1 MPKSLRS
8 AVRFR
13 NSGLFAMFVAC
24 GFVGAS
30 GVKAQ
35 RALLGQQLNSCCE
48 LKAVTAEGLEVEF
61 VDGWSASLREPSAAI
76 DEALILEDFPL
87 REALQVDLVLERFR
101 VTTAATRFVVGD
113 PSGVDSVIDFDPE
126 SVLLLRGHVADDPE
140 SRVFLALSEQGGFG
154 AIDHAGQLY
163 KVSSRKAGRLFVAPS
178 TAMGGSPLDVPLC
191 GVEDHGGIGLG
202 ESQADLEE
210 LSLPAL
216 FPQKGVVT
224 PIRGLRQIELAVET
238 DHEFFRLFGDLDA
251 ASAYVVAVF
260 AAVSEIY
267 VRDVDARIDLTFV
280 RLWDDP
286 DDLFNEPNPLTPF
299 QTYWEANMGAVDRDV
314 AQFFSGRRNLPF
326 GGVAFGG
333 GLCNSAGYS
342 VAGYAIGFFVDPNGP
357 HVFNRDVTVTAHEL
371 GHNSNAPHTHTLGVD
386 TCDVETSQAQRGT
399 LMSYCGQTFT
409 GGAANTDL
417 RFHTELQAIMETF
430 FSTSGC
436 LAADCNQNG
445 LDDTEDLSAGNSLDV
460 NVNDIPDECED
471 CNGNSILDDTDIAI
485 GASAD
490 ADGDGVPDE
499 CQPDC
504 NGNLVPDGLDIAN
517 ATSADLF
524 GNGVPDECEADC
536 NLNTTSDYDEI
547 QADMSLD
554 KNRNALLDACEDC
567 DADGTPDL
575 EALDHAHN
583 LWLASQ
589 DHSGIREYLA
599 SVGPLAGVSDDG
611 GIMEAQDLV
620 ITMDRRVL
628 VTSRLDHRVVEFTVD
643 GALVGDLVSAAS
655 GGLSEPAG
663 LILAPDGRLLV
674 ASRGSDAVLAYDGMT
689 GAFLGAFVSAGA
701 GGLGG
706 PFGLAFKPTSAASEG
721 SLGNLFVASEDNRVL
736 EYDGATGAF
745 VREFVTVTG
754 NGGLVDPHGLLFLPS
769 GNLLVA
775 SYGTDQILEYD
786 GTTGALVRQFNQ
798 GGTADRLTLDQP
810 WGLRLGPDGDVY
822 VSRAHDHGGDAPQPL
837 HLTNAR
843 VFHFDV
849 DSGFLMRAFVLGVN
863 SGVEHPTGFD
873 FVPGDAV
880 DCNRNLI
887 PDTCDIADGTSQDLD
902 GNGIPDSCERVTV
915 MIFDDGFESG
925 DLSAW

>member
-1 MPKSLRS
+1 MPKLLRF
-8 AVRFR
+8 AALLR
-13 NSGLFAMFVAC
+13 NPGVVTMLLAYGIV
-24 GFVGAS
+24 VS
-30 GVKAQ
+30 GVEAQ
-35 RALLGQQLNSCCE
+35 QTPPGQQLIACCE
-48 LKAVTAEGLEVEF
+48 LKAVTDESLEVEL
-61 VDGWSASLREPSAAI
+61 VDGWSSALRETKAVI
-76 DEALILEDFPL
+76 DKAVILKGFPL
-87 REALQVDLVLERFR
+87 RQALQVDLVLERFR

-113 PSGVDSVIDFDPE
+113 PSGSDSVIDFDPE
-126 SVLLLRGHVADDPE
+126 RVLLLRGHVANDLE
-140 SRVFLALSEQGGFG
+140 SRVFLALSDYGGFG
-154 AIDHAGQLY
+154 AIDHAGHRY
-163 KVSSRKAGRLFVAPS
+163 KVSSRQAGRLLVAPIS
-178 TAMGGSPLDVPLC
+178 AMGGSPLDVPLC
-191 GVEDHGGIGLG
+191 GVEDHTGFGPG
-202 ESQADLEE
+202 DLQGYPEE
-210 LSLPAL
+210 PSAFGFAPR
-216 FPQKGVVT
+216 KGAVE

-238 DHEFFRLFGDLDA
+238 DHEFFHLFGDLDA

-267 VRDVDARIDLTFV
+267 VRDVGARVDLTFV

-299 QTYWEANMGAVDRDV
+299 QTYWEANMGAVERDV

-357 HVFNRDVTVTAHEL
+357 HVFNRDVAVTAHEL
-371 GHNSNAPHTHTLGVD
+371 GHNSNAPHTHTLGID

-417 RFHTELQAIMETF
+417 RFHTDLQAIMETF
-430 FSTSGC
+430 FATSGC

-445 LDDTEDLSAGNSLDV
+445 LSDAEDISGGSSLDI

-471 CNGNSILDDTDIAI
+471 CNNNGILDDADIV
-485 GASAD
+485 GGSSSD
-490 ADGDGVPDE
+490 VDGDGVPDE

-504 NGNLVPDGLDIAN
+504 NANSVPDSLDIAD

-524 GNGVPDECEADC
+524 GDGIPDECEVDC
-536 NLNTTSDYDEI
+536 NRNATSDYEEI

-554 KNRNALLDACEDC
+554 KNRNAVLDACEDC
-567 DADGTPDL
+567 DGDGTPDL

-611 GIMEAQDLV
+611 GIMEGQDLV
-620 ITMDRRVL
+620 ITADRRVL
-628 VTSRLDHRVVEFTVD
+628 VSSRLDHRVVEFTVD
-643 GALVGDLVSAAS
+643 GALVGDLVAPGS
-655 GGLSEPAG
+655 GGLSEPSG
-663 LILAPDGRLLV
+663 LVLAPDGRLLV
-674 ASRGSDAVLAYDGMT
+674 ASRGSDAVLAYDGAT
-689 GAFLGAFVSAGA
+689 GASLGVFVSAGS
-701 GGLGG
+701 GGLTG
-706 PFGLAFKPTSAASEG
+706 PFGLAFRPASVTTEG
-721 SLGNLFVASEDNRVL
+721 TVGNLFVASDDNRIL
-736 EYDGATGAF
+736 EYDGTSGAF
-745 VREFVTVTG
+745 VGELVSAAG

-786 GTTGALVRQFNQ
+786 GSTGALVRQFNQ
-798 GGTADRLTLDQP
+798 GGTANRLTLDQP

-822 VSRAHDHGGDAPQPL
+822 VSRAHDHEGDAPQQL

-887 PDTCDIADGTSQDLD
+887 PDSCDIADGTSQDVD
-902 GNGIPDSCERVTV
+902 GNGIPDSCEGVTAL
-915 MIFDDGFESG
+915 IFGDGFESG
-925 DLSAW
+925 DVSAW